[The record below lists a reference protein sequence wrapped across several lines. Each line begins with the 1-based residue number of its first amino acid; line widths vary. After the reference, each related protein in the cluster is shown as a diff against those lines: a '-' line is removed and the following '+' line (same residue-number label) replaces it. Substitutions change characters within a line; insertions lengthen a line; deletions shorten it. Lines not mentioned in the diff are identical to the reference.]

1 MMEPYSCQNSPL
13 HKKFPAAH
21 QLWLKIGSREKQS
34 LEEVEMVD
42 GHLLPLEAPPTTI
55 KPFAFPPFFMHSVF
69 PTPCHKTTPSLS
81 NNLLKTYL
89 VAKLM
94 ELEMEVWAVP
104 DNLAASLMLSPSPP
118 PFLAESTSLL
128 LHSKMWTQGEKVLQ
142 LQLIFRQNCD
152 ESCSSKTA

>member
-1 MMEPYSCQNSPL
+1 MMEPYSYQNSPL
-13 HKKFPAAH
+13 HKKIPAAH

-94 ELEMEVWAVP
+94 ELEMEV
-104 DNLAASLMLSPSPP
+104 
-118 PFLAESTSLL
+118 
-128 LHSKMWTQGEKVLQ
+128 
-142 LQLIFRQNCD
+142 
-152 ESCSSKTA
+152 